1 MAKKLSQLWFS
12 IHNDRGE
19 VYVEYVVLA
28 GLAMLV
34 ILGSIQYFFGGISDL
49 FTSLGGTVRGIDE

>member
-1 MAKKLSQLWFS
+1 MANKLLNLWFS
-12 IHNDRGE
+12 IKDERGE

-49 FTSLGGTVRGIDE
+49 FTRMGDTVRGL